1 MKLTIQDVEAAV
13 NKCAR
18 IEAQEDRSLTPTAS
32 ALAEV
37 YGQMIFERASE
48 IDFADYLDKGIFG
61 ESHLEAIK
69 KYCVP
74 ETNGCVL

>member
-18 IEAQEDRSLTPTAS
+18 CEAQVDRSLTPAAA

-37 YGQMIFERASE
+37 YGQMIFEKVSE
-48 IDFADYLDKGIFG
+48 IDFADYQGVFD
-61 ESHLEAIK
+61 ESHLGAIK
-69 KYCVP
+69 KYHVP
-74 ETNGCVL
+74 VANERVS